1 MTLIVLELE
10 RPASFLYA
18 PALDLESAERAGF
31 RFGAK
36 GTHTSRTLMLP
47 ELSAALGG
55 TPASA
60 ARSEY
65 AIAIID
71 DNCLGKPTAATR
83 RLTSQRLAE
92 LYALDPRV
100 PIFRMLRRLWS
111 SDEESRPLLALQC
124 AIARDPLLAATAE
137 SITDLPIGREF
148 QRDDVRAALRKAVGD
163 RLNDAV
169 LEKVVRNAA
178 SSWSQS
184 GHLQGRT
191 FKRRCRVHA
200 TPASITYGLY
210 LARVAG
216 SRGNQ
221 LFTSGWVSLLD
232 CTSPQAR
239 ALALEAKRM
248 GLIDFRTSGD
258 VVDISFERL
267 ERAG

>member
-1 MTLIVLELE
+1 MRELGE
-10 RPASFLYA
+10 PASFLYA
-18 PALDLESAERAGF
+18 AALDTESAERAGF

-36 GTHTSRTLMLP
+36 GTHSSRTLMLP
-47 ELSAALGG
+47 ELAAALET
-55 TPASA
+55 TPPSA
-60 ARSEY
+60 ARGEY
-65 AIAIID
+65 ATAIIE
-71 DNCLGKPTAATR
+71 DNCLGKTTAATR

-100 PIFRMLRRLWS
+100 PIFRTLRRLWS
-111 SDEESRPLLALQC
+111 TDEQSRPLLALQC
-124 AIARDPLLAATAE
+124 AMARDPLLAATAE
-137 SITDLPIGREF
+137 SIADLPIGREF
-148 QRDDVRAALRKAVGD
+148 QRDDVRAALRRAVGD

-200 TPASITYGLY
+200 SPASVTYGLY
-210 LARVAG
+210 LARIAG
-216 SRGNQ
+216 FRGIQ
-221 LFTSGWVSLLD
+221 LFTSGWISLLD
-232 CTSPQAR
+232 CTPPQAR
-239 ALALEAKRM
+239 QLALEAKRS
-248 GLIDFRTSGD
+248 GLIDFRTAGE